1 MEQDFRNSFHGG
13 YAKGLG
19 FGLILILIGVVFL
32 LFNFNLLPYHLKWVI
47 ISWPSLLIVIGFFN
61 LFKRQFV
68 SSAILFLVGT
78 FFLIPRIISA
88 FPEVFP
94 NGIDN
99 FTRNFWPLLLVIA
112 GGLIIAGK
120 LFPNRFGNCSN
131 TYNSTR
137 RYNKTHHRTE
147 GFSKNS
153 VFGSGEHIV
162 LEPVFEGGELNA
174 VFGSVT
180 IDLRKTTLKEGNT
193 HLEVNAVFGS
203 VTIFVPRN
211 WLIETNI
218 DAVFGGFEDQR
229 RQDETM
235 DMSRKLVIT
244 GACVFGG
251 SELRN

>member
-1 MEQDFRNSFHGG
+1 MEQDFKNSYHRG

-19 FGLILILIGVVFL
+19 FGLVLILIGLVFL
-32 LFNFNLLPYHLKWVI
+32 LFNFNLLPLQLKWVI
-47 ISWPSLLIVIGFFN
+47 ISWPSLLILIGLFN
-61 LFKRQFV
+61 LFKKQYV
-68 SSAILFLVGT
+68 SSIILFLVGT

-99 FTRNFWPLLLVIA
+99 FTQNFWPILLVVA

-131 TYNSTR
+131 TYNSGSSYPKKNR
-137 RYNKTHHRTE
+137 RNG
-147 GFSKNS
+147 GFEKNS

-162 LEPVFEGGELNA
+162 LEPEFEGGELNA
-174 VFGSVT
+174 VFGSLT
-180 IDLRKTTLKEGNT
+180 IDLRKTTLKEGVT
-193 HLEVNAVFGS
+193 RLETNAVFGS

-211 WLIETNI
+211 WLVETNV

-229 RQDETM
+229 RQEEIT
-235 DMSRKLVIT
+235 DMGRKLLIT

>member
-1 MEQDFRNSFHGG
+1 MEQDFKNSYHRV
-13 YAKGLG
+13 YANGLG
-19 FGLILILIGVVFL
+19 FGLVLILIGIVFL
-32 LFNFNLLPYHLKWVI
+32 LFNFNLLPYQLKWVV
-47 ISWPSLLIVIGFFN
+47 ISWPSLLILIGLFN
-61 LFKRQFV
+61 LFKRQYV
-68 SSAILFLVGT
+68 SSTILFLVGI
-78 FFLIPRIISA
+78 FFLIPRIIRA

-99 FTRNFWPLLLVIA
+99 FTHNFWPLLLVLA

-120 LFPNRFGNCSN
+120 LFPTRFGNSLN

-137 RYNKTHHRTE
+137 KYRRTHHRTV

-162 LEPVFEGGELNA
+162 LEPEFEGGELNA

-180 IDLRKTTLKEGNT
+180 IDLRKTALKEGDT
-193 HLEVNAVFGS
+193 HLELNAVFGS
-203 VTIFVPRN
+203 ITIFVPRD
-211 WLIETNI
+211 WLVEINV

-229 RQDETM
+229 RQDETI
-235 DMSRKLVIT
+235 DLSRKLVIT